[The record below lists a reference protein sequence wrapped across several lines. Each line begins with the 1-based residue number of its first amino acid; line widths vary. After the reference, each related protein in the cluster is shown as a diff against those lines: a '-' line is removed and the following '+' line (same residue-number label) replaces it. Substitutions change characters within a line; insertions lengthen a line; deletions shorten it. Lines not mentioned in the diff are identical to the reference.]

1 MSKSHSMIY
10 LTKLKCNCKAV
21 ANLSD
26 RISRS
31 FYLHEEIGKSHA
43 SISLKTADNNVDNDT
58 DFEKLWG
65 YLPDIIDLSLFYGY
79 YSY

>member
-1 MSKSHSMIY
+1 M
-10 LTKLKCNCKAV
+10 KLKCNCKAV
-21 ANLSD
+21 TNLSEELAAA
-26 RISRS
+26 
-31 FYLHEEIGKSHA
+31 FVLHEEIRKSHV
-43 SISLKTADNNVDNDT
+43 SINVKTADNNVDNDT